1 MIAQLD
7 RERAEFLAL
16 FNSGIA
22 EVKTNLGGS
31 CDTIAGQ
38 VVGGGAGKTTP

>member
-1 MIAQLD
+1 MIAQFD
-7 RERAEFLAL
+7 RERAEFLEV

-22 EVKTNLGGS
+22 EVKTNLGHS
-31 CDTIAGQ
+31 CDTTAVQ